1 MKKPSRLFRSVM
13 LLAAASMLFAACSQ
27 APAPTAAPAEPA
39 EPTAAPAEPTAAPT
53 EAPAAEATT
62 APAEEPAAETP
73 AMGKYQES
81 PVLAEQV
88 TAGTLPAVDER
99 LPEDPFVV
107 DKGVLLSETDLP
119 DWQPGK
125 YGGTLRSAHSVANWA
140 PDIFVMMNEPLLS
153 SPGILVDAIRG
164 NVVKDFKVENDNKE
178 ITFFMRKGL
187 KWSDGTPVTTEDVR
201 FVWEDIYGNDKL
213 YPTGLPTIFK
223 TGYAP
228 TGEDG
233 KLEIIDDFTFK
244 VTFPAPYGGFLRNLT
259 IEGWRGYTELLRPS
273 HYLKQFHPTY
283 TDMEK
288 LQPLMEEQKLTDE
301 WWNLFNLKDCTNWEM
316 TNPQCV
322 NYPALNPWIGVT
334 ADQGLLKFERNPYYY
349 KVDTEGKQLPYID
362 TIISSQMEN
371 VEMVNVKVVTGDVD
385 FLRES
390 TALVKVPLY
399 KENEEQAHI
408 NVVLLD
414 MHVDSSGLRIN
425 QTYSDTVWQQI
436 SQDVRF
442 RKALS
447 HAINRQELIDSI
459 YYTYAALPTVSMGEE
474 NVTYDV
480 DLANQLLDEM
490 GLDKKDAN
498 GMRLRPD
505 GQPLTIFLEHGAQA
519 PDLAPVAEIVQTS
532 LREVGLDMQ
541 VKQID
546 PTLHGQRWAN
556 NELMATV
563 MWSHDVGWANDG
575 TSGNVG
581 RAGRMWELWYTSQ
594 GKEGVEPPAW
604 VKKAFELDETR
615 WGTVPGSDE
624 YKTLWEEGNAW
635 QRENLPYINFVEGV
649 KYPMIA
655 NKDLRNVAQ
664 AGYAIACNFAG
675 EQLWFDR

>member
-1 MKKPSRLFRSVM
+1 MKKPSRLFKSVL
-13 LLAAASMLFAACSQ
+13 LLATASMLFAACTQ
-27 APAPTAAPAEPA
+27 APAPTAAPAEQP
-39 EPTAAPAEPTAAPT
+39 AAPAEQ
-53 EAPAAEATT
+53 PA
-62 APAEEPAAETP
+62 APAEQPAAP
-73 AMGKYQES
+73 AGKYQES
-81 PVLAEQV
+81 PVLAARVQ
-88 TAGTLPAVDER
+88 AGELPPVDER
-99 LPEDPFVV
+99 LPEDPFIVGP
-107 DKGVLLSETDLP
+107 GVILSETDLP

-125 YGGTLRSAHSVANWA
+125 YGGTLRSAHAVANWA

-153 SPGILVDAIRG
+153 APGIGVQGIRG

-178 ITFFMRKGL
+178 ITFYLRKGL

-201 FVWEDIYGNDKL
+201 FVWEDIYGNEKL
-213 YPTGLPTIFK
+213 YPNGVPNIFR

-228 TGEDG
+228 TGEPG

-244 VTFPAPYGGFLRNLT
+244 MTFPAPYGGFLRNLT

-288 LQPLMEEQKLTDE
+288 LKPLMEEQKLTDE

-322 NYPALNPWIGVT
+322 NYPALNPWIGAP
-334 ADQGLLKFERNPYYY
+334 ADQGVLKFERNPYYY

-362 TIISSQMEN
+362 TIISTQMEN

-399 KENEEQAHI
+399 KENEDKANI
-408 NVVLLD
+408 RVVLLD
-414 MHVDSSGLRIN
+414 MHVDSSGLRLN

-436 SQDVRF
+436 AGDVRF
-442 RKALS
+442 RKAVS
-447 HAINRQELIDSI
+447 HAINRQEIIDSI
-459 YYTYAALPTVSMGEE
+459 YFGYASLPLTTVGEE
-474 NVTYDV
+474 NATYDV
-480 DLANQLLDEM
+480 NLANKLLDEM

-498 GMRLRPD
+498 GIRLRPD
-505 GQPLTIFLEHGAQA
+505 GAPLTILLEHGAHA
-519 PDLAPVAEIVQTS
+519 PDLAPVAEIVQTN
-532 LREVGLDMQ
+532 LRDVGIDMQ

-546 PTLHGQRWAN
+546 SSLWGQRWNN
-556 NELMATV
+556 NEIQATV
-563 MWSHDVGWANDG
+563 MWSHDQGWANDG
-575 TSGNVG
+575 TSGNVD
-581 RAGRMWELWYTSQ
+581 RAGRLWAVWYNTR

-604 VKKAFELDETR
+604 VKKAWELDETR
-615 WGTVPGSDE
+615 WGTVPGSEE
-624 YKTLWEEGNAW
+624 YNRLWEEGRAW
-635 QRENLPYINFVEGV
+635 ERENLPYINFVEQV

-655 NKDLRNVAQ
+655 NKDLRNVAS
-664 AGYAIACNFAG
+664 AGFAIACNFAG